1 MKCVICKTGDCL
13 PGTTNFTNI
22 VNEKLVVVKNV
33 NANIC
38 NNCGEAYFDT
48 EAVNYIQLKT
58 KEAIK
63 NNAEVEL
70 FTV

>member
-13 PGTTNFTNI
+13 PGIANFTHILNG
-22 VNEKLVVVKNV
+22 KLVVVKNV
-33 NANIC
+33 KATIC

-48 EAVNYIQLKT
+48 EAVNYIQSKT

-63 NNAEVEL
+63 NNEDVEL

>member
-13 PGTTNFTNI
+13 PGTTNFTHLLNGK
-22 VNEKLVVVKNV
+22 VVVVKNV
-33 NANIC
+33 TTIC

-48 EAVNYIQLKT
+48 ETANYIQAKT
-58 KEAIK
+58 NQAIK
-63 NNAEVEL
+63 NNEDVEL

>member
-13 PGTTNFTNI
+13 PGVSNFTHIASN
-22 VNEKLVVVKNV
+22 KLVLVKNV
-33 NANIC
+33 KATVC

-48 EAVNYIQLKT
+48 EAVNYIQQKT

-63 NNAEVEL
+63 NNEDVEL
-70 FTV
+70 FSV

>member
-1 MKCVICKTGDCL
+1 M
-13 PGTTNFTNI
+13 PGIANFTHILNG
-22 VNEKLVVVKNV
+22 KLVVVKNV
-33 NANIC
+33 KATIC

-48 EAVNYIQLKT
+48 EAVNYIQSKT

-63 NNAEVEL
+63 NNEDVEL

>member
-1 MKCVICKTGDCL
+1 MKCVICKTGDCIV
-13 PGTTNFTNI
+13 GTTNFTNI
-22 VNEKLVVVKNV
+22 IKEKLVVVKNV
-33 NANIC
+33 KASIC

-48 EAVNYIQLKT
+48 DAVNYIQQKT

-63 NNAEVEL
+63 NNEEVEL

>member
-13 PGTTNFTNI
+13 PGISTFTHILNG
-22 VNEKLVVVKNV
+22 KLVVVKNV
-33 NANIC
+33 KATIC

-63 NNAEVEL
+63 NNEDVEL
-70 FTV
+70 FSV

>member
-13 PGTTNFTNI
+13 PGITNFTHI
-22 VNEKLVVVKNV
+22 LKEKLVVVKNV
-33 NANIC
+33 KAAIC

-48 EAVNYIQLKT
+48 DTVNYIHSKT

-63 NNAEVEL
+63 NNEDVEL